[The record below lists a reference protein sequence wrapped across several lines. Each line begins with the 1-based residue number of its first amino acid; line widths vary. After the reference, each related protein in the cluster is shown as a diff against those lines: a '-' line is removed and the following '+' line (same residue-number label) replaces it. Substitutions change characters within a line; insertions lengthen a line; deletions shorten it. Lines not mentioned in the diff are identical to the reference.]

1 MKGAILSFQVIRQ
14 VYDLSICK
22 GADGSLHTAILH
34 KIGSSHT
41 WAFAQLPPNPQHTP
55 HAQSSSGLG

>member
-1 MKGAILSFQVIRQ
+1 MKRAILSFQVIRQ

-22 GADGSLHTAILH
+22 EADGTLHTAISH

-41 WAFAQLPPNPQHTP
+41 WASLSFPPVPRAPQ
-55 HAQSSSGLG
+55 A